1 MSKDIQSALERARAV
16 AAKITGQ
23 ISSDSSH
30 IGHKRSADSGDEHSV
45 KKFAS
50 VNDEHNN

>member
-30 IGHKRSADSGDEHSV
+30 LGHKRSADSGGD
-45 KKFAS
+45 
-50 VNDEHNN
+50 